1 MTDARSSGG
10 TVRVKRSELNVGAG
24 TVDGWVAEIGGT
36 TATGHGREEALRN
49 LAENLWRE
57 QL

>member
-1 MTDARSSGG
+1 MTDPHHGQVD
-10 TVRVKRSELNVGAG
+10 VRRAELEVAGG

-49 LAENLWRE
+49 LVEHVWRE
-57 QL
+57 SL

>member
-1 MTDARSSGG
+1 MSDVETEL
-10 TVRVKRSELNVGAG
+10 KRAQIEAAGG
-24 TVDGWVAEIGGT
+24 TVDGWVASIGGT
-36 TATGHGREEALRN
+36 TGTGHGREEALRN